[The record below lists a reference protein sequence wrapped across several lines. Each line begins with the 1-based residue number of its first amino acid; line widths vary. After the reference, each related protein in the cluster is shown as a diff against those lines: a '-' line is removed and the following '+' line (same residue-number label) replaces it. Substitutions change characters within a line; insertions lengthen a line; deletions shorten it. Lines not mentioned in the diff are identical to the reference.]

1 MYVLL
6 WVFCIIVLICVLFV
20 CKCVLYY
27 CHRVSTHLQL
37 TDICNAVS
45 YLIISYRI
53 ISYRIIK
60 RHFKKRYV
68 NEGRFLSAIAV
79 RLSKLSEYPRKFN
92 AKCDRQPGTRFL
104 TITENTAF
112 TWFTNFVFSVQ
123 KVSQLKSDKN
133 SNSYNKIF
141 RRFPQ
146 CLSANEGTIY

>member
-37 TDICNAVS
+37 TNICNAVS
-45 YLIISYRI
+45 YLI

-112 TWFTNFVFSVQ
+112 TWFTNFAFSVQ